1 MQLADSWS
9 FSSMA
14 ICGAGGDTEEELAT
28 EKIATCVL
36 PLCLDL
42 ALHI

>member
-28 EKIATCVL
+28 EKIARHVFSPCG
-36 PLCLDL
+36 
-42 ALHI
+42 

>member
-28 EKIATCVL
+28 EKIATHVAIFSVIKL
-36 PLCLDL
+36 F
-42 ALHI
+42 